1 VCCYIDK
8 LQHISIVFNNYII
21 YILSVISICTS
32 ISRLFTAGTQDF
44 SSNTGGALMRAHRL
58 FRAGAAL
65 SLLGAFGGMCGLQAQ
80 DSNSPYS
87 YLFKLRAGLTAGDMQ
102 KTHFDNKL
110 MAMAAEVRREMFGA
124 GQYLSA
130 ELAFEYVPGRHHD
143 IYPWDTNP
151 IKANDGVSGLNP
163 RYSVDNRKEW
173 GQGVNLR
180 LSYSSPLRVPYFKT
194 DFEWFAGLGIDMFK
208 VSTEVLYTFNFTPN
222 TPNPPSGS
230 YIGNTFVEQG
240 SAFVPGIFGGV
251 KCQVTKDVGF
261 EMSLR
266 NFGMRHYE
274 YTPATYTDRDLTKWK
289 KEDGKSST
297 GTSRGWVLEFALSV
311 KI

>member
-1 VCCYIDK
+1 MK
-8 LQHISIVFNNYII
+8 
-21 YILSVISICTS
+21 
-32 ISRLFTAGTQDF
+32 
-44 SSNTGGALMRAHRL
+44 ALRVY
-58 FRAGAAL
+58 RAGATLA
-65 SLLGAFGGMCGLQAQ
+65 LLGALSGASGLYAQ
-80 DSNSPYS
+80 GSNSPYS
-87 YLFKLRAGLTAGDMQ
+87 YLFKLRAGLTAGDLQ
-102 KTHFDNKL
+102 KTHFDNKV

-163 RYSVDNRKEW
+163 RYSFDNRKEY

-180 LSYSSPLRVPYFKT
+180 LAYSAPLHVPYFKN
-194 DFEWFAGLGIDMFK
+194 DVEWFAGLGLDMFK
-208 VSTEVLYTFNFTPN
+208 VSTEVLYMFNFTPN
-222 TPNPPSGS
+222 TSAPAYPN
-230 YIGNTFVEQG
+230 YDGNTFVEQG
-240 SAFVPGIFGGV
+240 SAFVPGVFGGV

-266 NFGMRHYE
+266 NFGMRTYE
-274 YTPATYTDRDLTKWK
+274 FTPVSYTEKDPAKYGK
-289 KEDGKSST
+289 KEYGKSST
-297 GTSRGWVLEFALSV
+297 GTSRGWALEFALSV